1 MLWALEMIACMCV
14 CTCDLEVVVSAP
26 STGETTLILH
36 EQPTNVSQLESLRS
50 CRSDKFLSHQNS
62 LL

>member
-36 EQPTNVSQLESLRS
+36 AANQ
-50 CRSDKFLSHQNS
+50 C
-62 LL
+62 

>member
-26 STGETTLILH
+26 RTGETTFILH
-36 EQPTNVSQLESLRS
+36 EQPTSDSQLESLRS
-50 CRSDKFLSHQNS
+50 YRSDGF
-62 LL
+62 